1 MSQSRISLI
10 LAAPEASR
18 VYDMLEV
25 LFEEDG
31 YAISYFEV
39 DQNNSETT
47 DWTIDI
53 YVPNEEAELALSR
66 AKDRLGSDA
75 LGAELTLEKLEDQ
88 DWVAMSLEGLKP
100 VSAGRFF
107 VHGAHDTDKIPA
119 GAVNIEIEAGQAFG
133 TGHHG
138 TTAGCLEALELLL
151 RQKSFERIFDV
162 GTGTGL
168 LAIGL
173 AKALRQPVLASD
185 IDPISVEV
193 ARENAVQNGVG
204 SWLHVIEAT
213 GMHHATIRNN
223 GPFDLIV
230 ANILAGPLIVM
241 AGDIAGN
248 LMSGGSLVL
257 SGILEQQTNR
267 VVAAYVANGLRL
279 ERQAFRDGWSTLTF
293 QAPGSF

>member
-1 MSQSRISLI
+1 MSQSRIHLH

-18 VYDMLEV
+18 IYDMLEE

-39 DQNNSETT
+39 DQDDPNTT

-53 YVPNEEAELALSR
+53 YVPDEDAETAISR
-66 AKDRLGSDA
+66 AKKRLGSDG
-75 LGAELTLEKLEDQ
+75 LGVALTLEKLGDED
-88 DWVAMSLEGLKP
+88 WIAMSLEGLKP

-107 VHGAHDTDKIPA
+107 VHGAHDKGKIPA

-151 RQKSFERIFDV
+151 RRKSFDRIFDL

-168 LAIGL
+168 LAIAL

-185 IDPISVEV
+185 IDAISVEV
-193 ARENAVQNGVG
+193 ANENAVLNGVG
-204 SWLHVIEAT
+204 NWVHVAEAK
-213 GMHHATIRNN
+213 GIHHAKIRDN
-223 GPFDLIV
+223 GPFDLVV
-230 ANILAGPLIVM
+230 ANILAGPLIDMARDITGEVM
-241 AGDIAGN
+241 SD
-248 LMSGGSLVL
+248 GSLVL
-257 SGILEQQTNR
+257 SGILEHQANR
-267 VVAAYVANGLRL
+267 VIAAYVAQGLKL
-279 ERQAFRDGWSTLTF
+279 ERHALRDGWSTLTF
-293 QAPGSF
+293 AA

>member
-1 MSQSRISLI
+1 MSQSRIHLH

-18 VYDMLEV
+18 IYVMLED

-31 YAISYFEV
+31 YALSYFEV
-39 DQNNSETT
+39 DQDNPDTT

-53 YVPNEEAELALSR
+53 YVPDEDAETALGR
-66 AKDRLGSDA
+66 AKDQLGSDG
-75 LGAELTLEKLEDQ
+75 LGVELTLEKLGDED
-88 DWVAMSLEGLKP
+88 WIAMSLEGLKP

-138 TTAGCLEALELLL
+138 TTAGCLEALEFLL
-151 RQKSFERIFDV
+151 RQRSFERIFDL

-185 IDPISVEV
+185 IDAISVDV
-193 ARENAVQNGVG
+193 ARENADLNGVG
-204 SWLHVIEAT
+204 AWVHVVEAT
-213 GMHHATIRNN
+213 GVRHAKIRHN

-230 ANILAGPLIVM
+230 ANILAGPLIAM
-241 AGDIAGN
+241 AGDIAGE
-248 LMSGGSLVL
+248 LTSGGSLVL

-279 ERQAFRDGWSTLTF
+279 ERQALRDGWSTLTF
-293 QAPGSF
+293 RAPN

>member
-1 MSQSRISLI
+1 MSQSRISLR

-18 VYDMLEV
+18 VYTMLETF
-25 LFEEDG
+25 FEEDG
-31 YAISYFEV
+31 YSISYFEV
-39 DQNNSETT
+39 DQDNLDAT

-53 YVPNEEAELALSR
+53 YVPNEDAETALSR
-66 AKDRLGSDA
+66 TKVHLGSDG
-75 LGAELTLEKLEDQ
+75 LSVELTLEKLGDQ
-88 DWVAMSLEGLKP
+88 DWVAMSLKGLKP
-100 VSAGRFF
+100 VGAGRFF
-107 VHGAHDTDKIPA
+107 VHGAHDKDKIPA

-151 RQKSFERIFDV
+151 RQRSFERIFDI

-193 ARENAVQNGVG
+193 AQENAILNGVG
-204 SWLHVIEAT
+204 SWVHVVEAT
-213 GMHHATIRNN
+213 GMHHAKIRNN

-230 ANILAGPLIVM
+230 ANILAGPLITM
-241 AGDIAGN
+241 ASDIAGEIRP
-248 LMSGGSLVL
+248 GGSLVL
-257 SGILEQQTNR
+257 SGILESQANR
-267 VVAAYVANGLRL
+267 VVAAYVAHGLRL
-279 ERQAFRDGWSTLTF
+279 ERQALRDGWSTLTF
-293 QAPGSF
+293 CAPR

>member
-1 MSQSRISLI
+1 MSQSRISLR

-18 VYDMLEV
+18 VYTMLETF
-25 LFEEDG
+25 FEEDG
-31 YAISYFEV
+31 YSISYFEV
-39 DQNNSETT
+39 DQDNLDAT

-53 YVPNEEAELALSR
+53 YVPNEDAETALSR
-66 AKDRLGSDA
+66 TKDHLGSDG
-75 LGAELTLEKLEDQ
+75 LGVELTLEKLGDQ
-88 DWVAMSLEGLKP
+88 DWVAMSLKGLKP
-100 VSAGRFF
+100 VGAGRFF
-107 VHGAHDTDKIPA
+107 VHGAHDKDKIPA

-151 RQKSFERIFDV
+151 RQRTFERIFDI

-193 ARENAVQNGVG
+193 AQENAILNGVG
-204 SWLHVIEAT
+204 SWVHVVEAT
-213 GMHHATIRNN
+213 GMHHAKIRNN

-230 ANILAGPLIVM
+230 ANILAGPLIAM
-241 AGDIAGN
+241 ASDIAGEIR
-248 LMSGGSLVL
+248 SGGSLVL
-257 SGILEQQTNR
+257 SGILESQANR
-267 VVAAYVANGLRL
+267 VVAAYVAHGLRL
-279 ERQAFRDGWSTLTF
+279 ERQALRDGWSTLTF
-293 QAPGSF
+293 CAPR

>member
-1 MSQSRISLI
+1 MSQSRICLS

-39 DQNNSETT
+39 DQDNPDTT

-53 YVPNEEAELALSR
+53 YVPNEEAESALSR
-66 AKDRLGSDA
+66 AKDTLGSDA
-75 LGAELTLEKLEDQ
+75 LGIDLTLETLGDQ
-88 DWVAMSLEGLKP
+88 DWIAMSLEGLKP

-107 VHGAHDTDKIPA
+107 VHGAHDADRVPA

-151 RQKSFERIFDV
+151 RQKTFGRIFDV

-185 IDPISVEV
+185 IDSISVEV
-193 ARENAVQNGVG
+193 AKENALLNGVG

-223 GPFDLIV
+223 GPFDLMV
-230 ANILAGPLIVM
+230 ANILAGPLIMM

-248 LMSGGSLVL
+248 LMPGGSLVL

-267 VVAAYVANGLRL
+267 VVSAYVAHGLQL
-279 ERQAFRDGWSTLTF
+279 ERKALRDGWSTLIF
-293 QAPGSF
+293 CAPG